1 MLAQRI
7 VTRFAIT
14 IRQGSQLQRRFIHP
28 SRSQL
33 QTPQP
38 NTWLAKLRFRPDGT
52 PRSKLIAFGFG
63 SLILCNC
70 LTLLYHRF
78 YIKQGEQV
86 RKMMTRMILVQQTDA
101 TYDSVDFGDPMSIMT
116 YFEKI
121 LQVTTGLSEEKVHSY
136 ILVVR
141 AIYME
146 TKDDSMRIPGLK
158 ALSIMKSTADKI
170 HGALQGLGPDED
182 PSAVMFFVQ
191 LTVNEAVR
199 SLTPEV
205 PK

>member
-1 MLAQRI
+1 
-7 VTRFAIT
+7 
-14 IRQGSQLQRRFIHP
+14 
-28 SRSQL
+28 
-33 QTPQP
+33 
-38 NTWLAKLRFRPDGT
+38 
-52 PRSKLIAFGFG
+52 
-63 SLILCNC
+63 
-70 LTLLYHRF
+70 
-78 YIKQGEQV
+78 
-86 RKMMTRMILVQQTDA
+86 MMTRMILVQQTDA

-146 TKDDSMRIPGLK
+146 TKDDSMQIPGLK